1 LVLNTV
7 PITSKPITSKEKAMI
22 RSIRH
27 TVQVAVTSLF
37 LLCAGATAAFAGP
50 APIEP
55 DFPPPTQSGPSITSV
70 NADTDF
76 STQLRWMLSGVG
88 LTLAIAAVALTA
100 VLWHRSH
107 ATSRR
112 LATP

>member
-1 LVLNTV
+1 
-7 PITSKPITSKEKAMI
+7 MI

-27 TVQVAVTSLF
+27 TVQVAVTSVF
-37 LLCAGATAAFAGP
+37 LLCVGASAAFAGP

-55 DFPPPTQSGPSITSV
+55 DFPPPSQPVPAVST
-70 NADTDF
+70 DTDF

-88 LTLAIAAVALTA
+88 VALAIAAIALTA

-107 ATSRR
+107 ATGRR
-112 LATP
+112 LATS